1 MAERERF
8 SSLIKITPRIR
19 RRYKRGRKG
28 GLKIKNGER
37 NETARR
43 RSTTTTTTREALA
56 IRRLITRFP
65 VNFAPAGWFFFP

>member
-1 MAERERF
+1 MAEHGRF
-8 SSLIKITPRIR
+8 SSLIKITPRSDEGTR
-19 RRYKRGRKG
+19 EGGGG

-43 RSTTTTTTREALA
+43 RSTTTTTREALA